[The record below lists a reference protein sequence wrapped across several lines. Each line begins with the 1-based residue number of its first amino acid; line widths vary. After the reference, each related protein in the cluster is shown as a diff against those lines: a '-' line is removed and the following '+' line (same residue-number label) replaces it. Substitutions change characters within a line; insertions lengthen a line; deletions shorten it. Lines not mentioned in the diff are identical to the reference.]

1 LKGKILMNKKLLVLT
16 TTLIFLA
23 YVGEAYAED
32 ITVTCDKPNGC
43 IMTPSAG
50 TALFNES
57 EADNT
62 NMLPGYTSQ
71 RTLELIND
79 TDSVCNLVL
88 GNVTNVILGEN
99 TSEMFPYQL
108 WIAMVDSGGVFY
120 GGLSGGQADATKSL
134 GDLFS
139 GGLLPITTILAGESK
154 DIEWYVTFDPD
165 AGNTYQDALTKF
177 DFDMHFMCD
186 EFMGLLGFTIEK
198 FTDAWPTG
206 QIPGAIVSYRIVI
219 RVLDNSIDDVLVVDL
234 SPEFFEYITNSWSIA
249 SNIKGNLANI
259 GVTEPTYASPGE
271 WDLGDREAGEVVTL
285 TYDARILEGATD
297 GIYPDLAFAYGNL
310 GERTIWAEA
319 ADSGFEINGGV
330 VDENF
335 VGTQVKV
342 DTVPSVEEKDVEVEV
357 EEIEEE
363 REVEGEVLG
372 AADQR
377 LPATGATTLLG
388 LGSLITIIVSGG
400 LLIILKIWEKSAK
413 QKIPVLGI
421 LFSVIFM
428 TISVNTVN
436 AVTNNLVLRV
446 SEPET
451 PTNQAFN
458 VDFVALVLET
468 KKLPVKIIC
477 SLKKPGESAYTKIS
491 TETLINGGDS
501 GLCKVT
507 EALLTSK
514 GTYYIEVKATTSSD
528 SAEGNVSV
536 YYDGDAP
543 STPKWI
549 EKDKKSDCE
558 YEIEFKTAD
567 DGQTSYVE
575 VYRSDSK
582 EFTVGP
588 SSKIRTINIG
598 PNEKYSFTHDLYG
611 NDCGKSYYAVR
622 AFDDAGNYSGIRVEE
637 IEDIVIKEVIV
648 SMGDEESGEE
658 IMGAIFTEA
667 GLTPE
672 SELAPEDE
680 VVSEEEG
687 EPSEEEV
694 AASEEAEV
702 LGAEDRGFPWFWL
715 FLAGLI
721 VGFVIARARKKD
733 KNAYPL
739 D

>member
-1 LKGKILMNKKLLVLT
+1 
-16 TTLIFLA
+16 
-23 YVGEAYAED
+23 
-32 ITVTCDKPNGC
+32 
-43 IMTPSAG
+43 
-50 TALFNES
+50 
-57 EADNT
+57 
-62 NMLPGYTSQ
+62 
-71 RTLELIND
+71 
-79 TDSVCNLVL
+79 
-88 GNVTNVILGEN
+88 
-99 TSEMFPYQL
+99 
-108 WIAMVDSGGVFY
+108 
-120 GGLSGGQADATKSL
+120 
-134 GDLFS
+134 
-139 GGLLPITTILAGESK
+139 
-154 DIEWYVTFDPD
+154 
-165 AGNTYQDALTKF
+165 
-177 DFDMHFMCD
+177 
-186 EFMGLLGFTIEK
+186 
-198 FTDAWPTG
+198 
-206 QIPGAIVSYRIVI
+206 
-219 RVLDNSIDDVLVVDL
+219 
-234 SPEFFEYITNSWSIA
+234 
-249 SNIKGNLANI
+249 
-259 GVTEPTYASPGE
+259 
-271 WDLGDREAGEVVTL
+271 
-285 TYDARILEGATD
+285 
-297 GIYPDLAFAYGNL
+297 L

-536 YYDGDAP
+536 ITMA
-543 STPKWI
+543 TL
-549 EKDKKSDCE
+549 
-558 YEIEFKTAD
+558 
-567 DGQTSYVE
+567 Q
-575 VYRSDSK
+575 
-582 EFTVGP
+582 
-588 SSKIRTINIG
+588 
-598 PNEKYSFTHDLYG
+598 
-611 NDCGKSYYAVR
+611 
-622 AFDDAGNYSGIRVEE
+622 
-637 IEDIVIKEVIV
+637 
-648 SMGDEESGEE
+648 
-658 IMGAIFTEA
+658 
-667 GLTPE
+667 
-672 SELAPEDE
+672 
-680 VVSEEEG
+680 
-687 EPSEEEV
+687 
-694 AASEEAEV
+694 V
-702 LGAEDRGFPWFWL
+702 LQNG
-715 FLAGLI
+715 
-721 VGFVIARARKKD
+721 
-733 KNAYPL
+733 
-739 D
+739 

>member
-1 LKGKILMNKKLLVLT
+1 M
-16 TTLIFLA
+16 FLA
-23 YVGEAYAED
+23 YAGEAYAED
-32 ITVTCDKPNGC
+32 ITVTCDKTNGC
-43 IMTPSAG
+43 VMTPTSGA
-50 TALFNES
+50 ALFS
-57 EADNT
+57 ELETDNM
-62 NMLPGYTSQ
+62 NMLPGYTSY
-71 RTLELIND
+71 RTIHLINNTGD
-79 TDSVCNLVL
+79 VCNLVL
-88 GNVTNVILGEN
+88 GNVTDVILGPE
-99 TSEMFPYQL
+99 TPATFPYQL
-108 WIAMVDSGGVFY
+108 WTAMADSGTAFY
-120 GGLSGGQADATKSL
+120 GGLSGGHVNSTRSL
-134 GDLFS
+134 GNLFD
-139 GGLLPITTILAGESK
+139 GGILPITTIPAGQSK
-154 DIEWYVTFDPD
+154 DIEWYVRFDPD
-165 AGNTYQDALTKF
+165 AGNDYQDALTKF
-177 DFDMHFMCD
+177 DFDMHFVCD
-186 EFMGLLGFTIEK
+186 DIMEFLGFTIEK
-198 FTDAWPTG
+198 FTSAWPTG
-206 QIPGAIVSYRIVI
+206 QIPGTVVSYRIVI
-219 RVLDNSIDDVLVVDL
+219 RVLDNSINDVTVVDL
-234 SPEFFEYITNSWSIA
+234 SPEFFEYITNSWSVA
-249 SNIKGNLANI
+249 SNIKGNLANA
-259 GVTEPTYASPGE
+259 GMTEPIYASPGK
-271 WDLGDREAGEVVTL
+271 WDLGDLEAGKVVTL
-285 TYDARILEGATD
+285 TYDMRINEGTTD
-297 GIYPDLAFAYGNL
+297 GIYPDLAFAYGTS
-310 GERTIWAEA
+310 GETTVFAEA
-319 ADSGFEINGGV
+319 VDSGFEINGRV

-400 LLIILKIWEKSAK
+400 LLAILKIWKKPAK
-413 QKIPVLGI
+413 QSVPMLGI
-421 LFSVIFM
+421 LFAVAFM

-436 AVTNNLVLRV
+436 ALTNNLVLRV

-458 VDFVALVLET
+458 VDFVALVLGT
-468 KKLPVKIIC
+468 KNTPAEPVDITC
-477 SLKKPGESAYTKIS
+477 AMKKPGEATYTNIP
-491 TETLINGGDS
+491 TEPLMGGGDS

-514 GTYYIEVKATTSSD
+514 GTYHIEVKATTSSD
-528 SAEGNVSV
+528 SAEDDVSV

-582 EFTVGP
+582 KFTVGP

-637 IEDIVIKEVIV
+637 IEDIVIKEVSV
-648 SMGDEESGEE
+648 STGDEESGEE
-658 IMGAIFTEA
+658 IMGAISTEA

-672 SELAPEDE
+672 SEFVPEDE
-680 VVSEEEG
+680 VVSGEEE

-694 AASEEAEV
+694 AASEKAEV
-702 LGAEDRGFPWFWL
+702 LGAKDREFPWFWL

-721 VGFVIARARKKD
+721 VGFVIAQARKKD